1 MSTDAQMTPAP
12 AAEVVVGYDAS
23 PDSITALDWAV
34 AVAHRRSAP
43 LCVLT
48 TARYAGVPT
57 PAFAGAPELT
67 LDLAGLARET
77 AEEGRLRAAK
87 VLGESAVREVSDIG
101 SPAGALVV
109 ASKGAGLVVVGH
121 SGHGKMR
128 PAVIGSVTFA
138 VAAHAHC
145 PVAVVHGMELVLPG
159 PDRPV
164 VVGTDG
170 SPEAERAVSYAAEEA
185 ARWGAPLDVV
195 ATWLL
200 PPVEPWR
207 YYYMEPPSRHGLG
220 TLLRNSAEESS
231 RAAAERAR
239 RAHPELEVR
248 PHAIEADPAETLTA
262 RSEGGGLVVV
272 GSRGLGGFERLI
284 MGSVSRAVLHRAG
297 CPVVVV
303 RS

>member
-1 MSTDAQMTPAP
+1 MSNEAQTTPVAP
-12 AAEVVVGYDAS
+12 AEVVVGYDAS
-23 PDSITALDWAV
+23 TDSITALDWAV
-34 AVAHRRSAP
+34 AVAQRRSAP
-43 LCVLT
+43 VCVLT

-77 AEEGRLRAAK
+77 AEEGRLRAVK

-101 SPAGALVV
+101 SPAGALVF
-109 ASKGAGLVVVGH
+109 ASKTAALVVVGH
-121 SGHGKMR
+121 SGHGRIR

-145 PVAVVHGMELVLPG
+145 PVAVVHGAQPVLPG

-170 SPEAERAVSYAAEEA
+170 SPEAQRAVAYAADEA

-195 ATWLL
+195 AAWLL

-207 YYYMEPPSRHGLG
+207 YYYMEPPSRQGLG
-220 TLLRNSAEESS
+220 TLLRNSTEESS
-231 RAAAERAR
+231 RAGAELAR
-239 RAHPELEVR
+239 RAHPDLTVR
-248 PHAIEADPAETLTA
+248 AHAVEGDPAETLTA
-262 RSEGGGLVVV
+262 RSEAAGLVVV